1 MENIVFDHFQRHKNM
16 EIQDLYKLAYQASM
30 GVTHYIS
37 SPENARKYLE
47 WEITQ
52 LDSAENVQMI
62 EPLSPDGKLVRVNL
76 RAYIKGGG
84 DVDELFIAMMKSSV
98 HLLPSTENLESYW
111 GIIVSMAKKK
121 LIPFDNMEM
130 EEFFK
135 QMKAADYPA
144 VHHSE
149 GYNQANH
156 PAYRVI
162 LREYLPKRGGNGE

>member
-37 SPENARKYLE
+37 SPESARKYLE
-47 WEITQ
+47 LEAKQ
-52 LDSAENVQMI
+52 LDTSENVQMV

-98 HLLPSTENLESYW
+98 HLRPSTDNLESYW
-111 GIIVSMAKKK
+111 QIIVSMAEKK
-121 LIPFDNMEM
+121 LIPFDKIELI
-130 EEFFK
+130 EFFK
-135 QMKAADYPA
+135 QMKEADYPA

-162 LREYLPKRGGNGE
+162 LREYLPKSGGKRE